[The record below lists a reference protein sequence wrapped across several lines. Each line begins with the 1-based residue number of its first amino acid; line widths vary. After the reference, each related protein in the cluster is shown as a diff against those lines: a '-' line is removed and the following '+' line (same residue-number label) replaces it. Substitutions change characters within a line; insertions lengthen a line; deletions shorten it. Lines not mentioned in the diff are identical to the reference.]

1 MLRTNVNGETE
12 ESRSVSAQPTIQS
25 ESRVRVVN
33 AAYAL
38 FVQRGYADV
47 SMQQIADNASITKA
61 TLYHHFRD
69 KQDLYL
75 ATMRML
81 FSRNHA
87 TMTERLQQHS
97 DIHTR
102 IREILAFQVEGKRT
116 DMQRLM
122 SDFRQHVDE
131 DAQLRFWAEF
141 PKPWHL
147 LEPMVREAI
156 ERGELNEGD
165 VTFMA
170 KFIYSSSAGYAHM
183 LTMSQDNGPID
194 DETLDRFAET
204 VLHGISRS

>member
-1 MLRTNVNGETE
+1 M
-12 ESRSVSAQPTIQS
+12 SVQPTTHS
-25 ESRVRVVN
+25 ESRERVVN
-33 AAYAL
+33 AAYTL

-75 ATMRML
+75 ATMRMS
-81 FSRNHA
+81 FGRNHA
-87 TMTERLQQHS
+87 TMTERLQKHPQL
-97 DIHTR
+97 HTK
-102 IREILAFQVEGKRT
+102 IREILSFLVEGKRT

-131 DAQLRFWAEF
+131 DAQHRFWAEF

-147 LEPMVREAI
+147 LEPMVSEAI
-156 ERGELNEGD
+156 ERGEIPEND
-165 VTFMA
+165 TVFVA

-183 LTMSQDNGPID
+183 LAMSQNSEPISE
-194 DETLDRFAET
+194 ETLNQFADT
-204 VLHGISRS
+204 LLHGISGS

>member
-1 MLRTNVNGETE
+1 MLRTCVNAEAE
-12 ESRSVSAQPTIQS
+12 ENRSVTAQPTIQS
-25 ESRVRVVN
+25 ESRERVVH

-75 ATMRML
+75 ATMRMS
-81 FSRNHA
+81 FGRNHA
-87 TMTERLQQHS
+87 TMADRLQQHP
-97 DIHTR
+97 DLHTK
-102 IREILAFQVEGKRT
+102 ICEILSFLVEGKRT

-131 DAQLRFWAEF
+131 EAQQRFWAEF

-147 LEPMVREAI
+147 LEPMVCEAM
-156 ERGELNEGD
+156 ERGEIPERD
-165 VTFMA
+165 ADFVA
-170 KFIYSSSAGYAHM
+170 RFIYSSSAGYAHM
-183 LTMSQDNGPID
+183 LAMSQNSEPITAD
-194 DETLDRFAET
+194 TLNRFADT
-204 VLHGISRS
+204 VMHGISGS